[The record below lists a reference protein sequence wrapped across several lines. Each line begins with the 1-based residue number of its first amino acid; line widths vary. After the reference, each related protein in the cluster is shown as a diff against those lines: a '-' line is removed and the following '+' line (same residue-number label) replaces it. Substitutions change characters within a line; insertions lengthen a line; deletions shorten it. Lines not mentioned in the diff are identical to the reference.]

1 MSFRGETF
9 TSHAQLD
16 EYCNRHFETLS
27 EQDKALLK
35 AFDRAFWLRH
45 NSQKVPELPRLLFT
59 ITQSDN

>member
-45 NSQKVPELPRLLFT
+45 NRQKVP
-59 ITQSDN
+59 